1 MLKFYEDAIII
12 LMSVVFRSRSF
23 SAVLAEL
30 FSFATHQVFFEL
42 QFQQANSL
50 GHPCK
55 FQLVLHLGS
64 VTDPHSSSGRQLNFA
79 ALNRGRHLYTAGWP

>member
-30 FSFATHQVFFEL
+30 FSFATHQVLNSILSYSFNK
-42 QFQQANSL
+42 QIVWGIPANFNWF
-50 GHPCK
+50 CI
-55 FQLVLHLGS
+55 LV
-64 VTDPHSSSGRQLNFA
+64 
-79 ALNRGRHLYTAGWP
+79 ALLIRTLVVDVS